1 MARFDVHRHPDGP
14 GCLLDIQADLLSH
27 LNTRVVVPLLP
38 LANAPLPARTLNPC
52 FDIAGES
59 LVMTT
64 QFMAAVP
71 ANILHTPLGN
81 LGARRDEIVAAVDLL
96 MQGF

>member
-1 MARFDVHRHPDGP
+1 M
-14 GCLLDIQADLLSH
+14 
-27 LNTRVVVPLLP
+27 PLLP
-38 LANAPLPARTLNPC
+38 PTDAPQPARTLNPC
-52 FDIAGES
+52 FDIADET

-71 ANILHTPLGN
+71 ANILRKPLASLNG
-81 LGARRDEIVAAVDLL
+81 RRDEIVAAIDLL

>member
-1 MARFDVHRHPDGP
+1 MARFDVYRNPPGE

-38 LANAPLPARTLNPC
+38 LASAPQPARTLNPC
-52 FDIAGES
+52 FDIAEET
-59 LVMTT
+59 LVMCT

-71 ANILHTPLGN
+71 ANLLKNPITSLSGQ
-81 LGARRDEIVAAVDLL
+81 RDDIVAAIDLL